1 MNESHK
7 RISFKDPNVKT
18 TNHKPKEM
26 SLEINA
32 ASERI
37 KIGLLGDWWL
47 LLYSEM
53 LKKLFQLKF
62 GAFS

>member
-1 MNESHK
+1 
-7 RISFKDPNVKT
+7 
-18 TNHKPKEM
+18 M
-26 SLEINA
+26 SLEISD

-62 GAFS
+62 SRLFLKKFLSC

>member
-1 MNESHK
+1 MNSHTTGFHLK
-7 RISFKDPNVKT
+7 TQTLKT
-18 TNHKPKEM
+18 TNYKPKEM

-53 LKKLFQLKF
+53 QKKFFQLKF
-62 GAFS
+62 RAFS